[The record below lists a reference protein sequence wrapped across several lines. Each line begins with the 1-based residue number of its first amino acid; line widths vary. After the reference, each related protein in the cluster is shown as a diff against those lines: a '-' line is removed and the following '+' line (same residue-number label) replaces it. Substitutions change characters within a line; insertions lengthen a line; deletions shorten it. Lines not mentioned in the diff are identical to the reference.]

1 MSIFAFMVDRIERE
15 ETRERGGGD
24 MQQCFLMKRL
34 STLIF
39 KNLVMCHLLNDQ

>member
-1 MSIFAFMVDRIERE
+1 MSIFAFMVDRIERGNE
-15 ETRERGGGD
+15 GERGDD
-24 MQQCFLMKRL
+24 MQQCFLMTRL